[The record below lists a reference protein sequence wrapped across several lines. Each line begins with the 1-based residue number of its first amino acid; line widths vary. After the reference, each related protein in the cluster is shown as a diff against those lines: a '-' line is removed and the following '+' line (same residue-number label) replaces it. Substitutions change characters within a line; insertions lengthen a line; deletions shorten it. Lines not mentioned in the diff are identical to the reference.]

1 MIIGLLEYFE
11 LKLQLNKCV
20 SDTFIP
26 FPGFVLCFSDNT
38 PAWDNFEVS
47 VNHNSFSRGL
57 SLALFGSSIYLYSLI

>member
-11 LKLQLNKCV
+11 LKLQLNKWV
-20 SDTFIP
+20 SFIP
-26 FPGFVLCFSDNT
+26 LPGFVLCFSDST

-47 VNHNSFSRGL
+47 VNRNSFGRGL